1 MTKNKKNI
9 NVFAKFSSSPYQ
21 AFKLQINLCKKEA
34 MGCLEEY
41 GPFMAMLTLQFTSA
55 GIALSTQV
63 ALEHGMSTR
72 VFVVY
77 KLAIATLVI
86 APIAYFLGRKR
97 ENRTAIGAKVFCMI
111 FRASL
116 IGVTAFQNLY
126 FEGIHLAS
134 SSVATAM
141 INLVPATTFIVSAS
155 LGWERVDIRSGRS
168 LAKVIGTFLCVSGAI
183 SMSLLKGPKLLT
195 TKFPSESSSVSLFG
209 NNNWL
214 IGCLLIMGSICCWS
228 FYIIFQVPMSKH
240 YPDPVSLSAWMCFL
254 GTLQSAILTFF
265 LESDPT
271 AWNLKSNIEFFCVL
285 YTGIAGPALSYFVL
299 SWCISKKGPLFS
311 ATFSPLCTVIV
322 DVSACLFL
330 HEKLYTG
337 SLLGALAVVAGLFA
351 VLWGK
356 AKDVI
361 DTEKEG
367 KMINESWESCKIDLQ
382 EPFLTEKSHDV
393 HGR

>member
-228 FYIIFQVPMSKH
+228 FYIIFQ
-240 YPDPVSLSAWMCFL
+240 
-254 GTLQSAILTFF
+254 
-265 LESDPT
+265 
-271 AWNLKSNIEFFCVL
+271 
-285 YTGIAGPALSYFVL
+285 GIAGPALSYFVL

>member
-168 LAKVIGTFLCVSGAI
+168 LAK
-183 SMSLLKGPKLLT
+183 
-195 TKFPSESSSVSLFG
+195 
-209 NNNWL
+209 
-214 IGCLLIMGSICCWS
+214 
-228 FYIIFQVPMSKH
+228 
-240 YPDPVSLSAWMCFL
+240 
-254 GTLQSAILTFF
+254 
-265 LESDPT
+265 
-271 AWNLKSNIEFFCVL
+271 
-285 YTGIAGPALSYFVL
+285 GIAGPALSYFVL